1 MLNWGP
7 SLDPLVNSLSG
18 RPPVMQIS
26 VSLRLKKL
34 RRRESAGPAR
44 QWSATSLELHR
55 RTIFLGGYFSGVF
68 EVLIWALEPGSQRA
82 SCRNRKSAL
91 FLARNLGFCILK
103 SILGLSAPPAGR
115 RSCEKYIKRPAA
127 APIFLNKQFL
137 HIDFVH
143 AKA

>member
-1 MLNWGP
+1 MVAASVPPAESFLRKEAQKAGERGP
-7 SLDPLVNSLSG
+7 RAAMERHTTRVAPQEFFFGD
-18 RPPVMQIS
+18 
-26 VSLRLKKL
+26 
-34 RRRESAGPAR
+34 
-44 QWSATSLELHR
+44 
-55 RTIFLGGYFSGVF
+55 YFSGVF

-91 FLARNLGFCILK
+91 FLARNLDFRILK

-127 APIFLNKQFL
+127 APIFFLNKQFL

>member
-1 MLNWGP
+1 MLLVVEKAGERGP
-7 SLDPLVNSLSG
+7 SAARERHITRVA
-18 RPPVMQIS
+18 PP
-26 VSLRLKKL
+26 
-34 RRRESAGPAR
+34 EN
-44 QWSATSLELHR
+44 
-55 RTIFLGGYFSGVF
+55 FF

-91 FLARNLGFCILK
+91 FLARNLDFRILK

-127 APIFLNKQFL
+127 APIFFEQQFL